1 MFPCP
6 ANIYEKKVCGL
17 FLSTNKLWRTDVLTI
32 HHFLCG
38 VCCILEEHTI
48 FRPLTLNSKV
58 GHNGV
63 TALKRVTSGGK

>member
-1 MFPCP
+1 MFPC
-6 ANIYEKKVCGL
+6 NENLCEKRLAGL
-17 FLSTNKLWRTDVLTI
+17 FLCANKLWRTSVLTMGK
-32 HHFLCG
+32 FLCG

-63 TALKRVTSGGK
+63 TALKRVASGGK

>member
-1 MFPCP
+1 MFPYP
-6 ANIYEKKVCGL
+6 ANLCEKRLAGL
-17 FLSTNKLWRTDVLTI
+17 FLRTNKLWRTGVLTTER
-32 HHFLCG
+32 FLCG

-63 TALKRVTSGGK
+63 TALKRVASGGK